1 MNPPKDIIGCN
12 HHYQTYETG
21 EIPGSIC
28 SYCGHDKDNKN
39 CSCSTCKPRENSTI
53 DPHAIK
59 LAEEIDKVR
68 EFLIPRAYP
77 DIYESFSFIAQALLN
92 RDAKLKIAVEAL
104 EYAKAMVNAEY
115 CSHSKT
121 GGTCSFC
128 SPITEALSSIRPLPS
143 P

>member
-77 DIYESFSFIAQALLN
+77 DIYESFSFIAQALLD
-92 RDAKLKIAVEAL
+92 RDAKLKIAVGPMEIASQEPCKYL
-104 EYAKAMVNAEY
+104 
-115 CSHSKT
+115 
-121 GGTCSFC
+121 GTCDQPDCTGCRNWS
-128 SPITEALSSIRPLPS
+128 ALSHIRSLPTN